1 MTEKLIEVLT
11 VRGPC
16 GHSWT
21 ATRGQVIAGTWQTCP
36 TCELERLAAAE
47 RERAAAAAKAL
58 A

>member
-21 ATRGQVIAGTWQTCP
+21 ATRGQVIAGTWNTCP
-36 TCELERLAAAE
+36 ICELERLAAAE
-47 RERAAAAAKAL
+47 RERAAREA
-58 A
+58 